1 MKALFTTALLLLSTQ
16 AMASVCV
23 DDPRMFTI
31 KTVIEQM
38 EAGQDVPALK
48 LTPLTFLSLTPVV
61 REALGDNITV
71 YNEKCVPVQVYKQ
84 TLPKPVVVPFENLLT
99 AFKST
104 VYQDDQQASLAILA
118 NFTAAPKSASEIH
131 DLIAPLS
138 WQSRHLDK
146 LYQWGVFDK
155 LSTSNTTAEHQ
166 LSLIHI

>member
-61 REALGDNITV
+61 REALG
-71 YNEKCVPVQVYKQ
+71 
-84 TLPKPVVVPFENLLT
+84 
-99 AFKST
+99 
-104 VYQDDQQASLAILA
+104 
-118 NFTAAPKSASEIH
+118 EIGRAH
-131 DLIAPLS
+131 
-138 WQSRHLDK
+138 
-146 LYQWGVFDK
+146 V
-155 LSTSNTTAEHQ
+155 
-166 LSLIHI
+166 